1 MFILLFFALQY
12 LDDKSADAAE
22 REQNDDKGQ
31 AANEVDEGNADDD
44 DEQNDRAEQKN
55 DTEQDGEHI
64 FKRGFHF

>member
-1 MFILLFFALQY
+1 MLFLALQY
-12 LDDKSADAAE
+12 LDDKPADAAE